1 MNSVEGKYGITN
13 AQDNPNTIAY
23 LRECVRETVL
33 TYPLL
38 AGIGV
43 TAGENMENRN
53 DEYDREKWLWK
64 TYGLGI
70 LDVKKQQPNRTVRFI
85 HRVWQTGLGE
95 IIEEFGSK
103 YPDLFEL
110 SFKYTRAHMYSSTRP
125 PFCKPLLKEME
136 KYPVKCWWNL
146 RNDDIFNFR

>member
-43 TAGENMENRN
+43 TAGEN
-53 DEYDREKWLWK
+53 
-64 TYGLGI
+64 T
-70 LDVKKQQPNRTVRFI
+70 
-85 HRVWQTGLGE
+85 
-95 IIEEFGSK
+95 
-103 YPDLFEL
+103 
-110 SFKYTRAHMYSSTRP
+110 
-125 PFCKPLLKEME
+125 
-136 KYPVKCWWNL
+136 VKCWWNL